1 MKRLVI
7 TTLLLIPCWA
17 VYTFAQSPLDGVSF
31 QASTYNMR
39 LENVG
44 VVRLT
49 NVTGSNCRVEDGP
62 LGNDVPSAEDCLT
75 LDSGEPAVD
84 VTFGAGPQ
92 AVGDVTVE
100 PRATVFDGLA
110 TPIEIF
116 NVATDVTATTD
127 VYAEPGELLEFV
139 IRSPDNEFPAG
150 DDIDF
155 WGFSATG
162 IQYPNAMPDSV
173 VGLPFDEVL
182 ENYTNFY
189 FWYEGEDGPLTEG
202 YEVGLP
208 EALGVGRHPTDP
220 DREVLYPI
228 YSRGQADD
236 QTDTVAGGSLDFHS
250 HGSILNASP
259 QIGNLLVLADNTV
272 NFDFIDPLDDV
283 VGFGLGVLVHPPE
296 AEDIGPICDPNTQGD
311 IDGDGQVAFAD
322 FLVLSANFG
331 TEVDGSSQGDIDC
344 SGDVQFADFL
354 ILSSNFGTSVGAA
367 ASVPEPSSSVLLLI
381 SCLFGLMLR
390 RRS

>member
-1 MKRLVI
+1 MKRLVV
-7 TTLLLIPCWA
+7 TTLLLLPCLWSF
-17 VYTFAQSPLDGVSF
+17 TLAQSSLDGVSF
-31 QASTYNMR
+31 QASTFNMR
-39 LENVG
+39 NENVG

-49 NVTGSNCRVEDGP
+49 NTTGSDCRVEDGP
-62 LGNDVPSAEDCLT
+62 LGNDVPSAENCQVF
-75 LDSGEPAVD
+75 DSGQPAVD
-84 VTFGAGPQ
+84 IAFGAGPQ

-100 PRATVFDGLA
+100 PTATVFEGISS
-110 TPIEIF
+110 PISIV
-116 NVATDVTATTD
+116 NVATETTVTTD
-127 VYAEPGELLEFV
+127 VFSDPGELLEFV
-139 IRSPDNEFPAG
+139 IRSPENEFPAG
-150 DDIDF
+150 DDIEF

-162 IQYPNAMPDSV
+162 IQYPNAKADSF

-236 QTDTVAGGSLDFHS
+236 QTDTAPGGSLDFYS
-250 HGSILNASP
+250 HGSILSDNP
-259 QIGNLLVLADNTV
+259 QIGNLLVLSDNTV

-283 VGFGLGVLVHPPE
+283 TGFGLGFLVHPPE
-296 AEDIGPICDPNTQGD
+296 TEDVGPICDPTTQGD
-311 IDGDGQVAFAD
+311 LDGDGQVAFAD

-331 TEVDGSSQGDIDC
+331 TEVEGASQGDIDC
-344 SGDVQFADFL
+344 SGDVAFADFL
-354 ILSSNFGTSVGAA
+354 ILSNNFGTSVGAA
-367 ASVPEPSSSVLLLI
+367 ASVPEPSSSLLLLI
-381 SCLFGLMLR
+381 SGVVGLAFR
-390 RRS
+390 RKA